1 MTKHNHT
8 LYLEEGIFTWHDPR
22 KIARYLQVYAEHS
35 RNRKTDPYQSAMS
48 MLTLRIDQTKPEIS
62 DDQRKTLEAAKEE
75 LKQLFR
81 KS

>member
-22 KIARYLQVYAEHS
+22 RIARYLQAYAEHS

-48 MLTLRIDQTKPEIS
+48 MLTHHIEQADPQLPE
-62 DDQRKTLEAAKEE
+62 DQRQTLEAAKEE